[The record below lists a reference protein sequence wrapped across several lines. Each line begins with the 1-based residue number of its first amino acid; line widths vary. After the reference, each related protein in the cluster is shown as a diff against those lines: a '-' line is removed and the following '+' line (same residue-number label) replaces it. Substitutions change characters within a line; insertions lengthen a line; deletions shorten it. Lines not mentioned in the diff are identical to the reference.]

1 MPTSSNQYFDTI
13 LNWDGVGTAS
23 GDYTDV
29 TLEAQSSAGTAFT
42 LFDSSAHYV
51 YLGDANRFDMA
62 IFDIDT
68 VGSLGA
74 LTWEYY
80 NGSAWAAFTP
90 LSANY
95 YTDPDDTPDTAYSF
109 SKDGAEQFPVGRLT
123 DWDTV
128 AINGST
134 KYWIRATT
142 ASVSTAPSV
151 RSVRKR
157 AIAAYCSTQD
167 VFNLLQ
173 LKNVSTTD
181 GSGTDF
187 TTTTV
192 PTKATVEQYIEAAQS
207 QIEHTSRKS
216 WRPSYIHE
224 EFHPFNLNG
233 FRLDRPQGFK
243 IFDLKIWNGASW
255 DTKTQGRKGD
265 YFFVPD
271 TNMIQFS
278 RYFLLPARFTAY
290 NSSFHRWGGGEFTMP
305 VKISYIHGND
315 IATDAREGGIVFDIA
330 RKIAA
335 IEVLRDS
342 DFGNLVVS
350 GMDRLS
356 MSEKIS
362 GWSEEI
368 DERLDNLRS
377 FETF

>member
-1 MPTSSNQYFDTI
+1 MPTSANQYFDTVF
-13 LNWDGVGTAS
+13 NWDGVGTSS

-42 LFDSSAHYV
+42 LLDSSAHYL
-51 YLGDANRFDMA
+51 YIGDAARFDMA
-62 IFDIDT
+62 IFD
-68 VGSLGA
+68 VASAGSLGA

-80 NGSAWAAFTP
+80 NGSAWAEFTP
-90 LSANY
+90 LSGTY
-95 YTDPDDTPDTAYSF
+95 YTDPDDNADTAYDF
-109 SKDGAEQFPVGRLT
+109 SKDGVEQFPVGRLS
-123 DWDTV
+123 DWATV
-128 AINGST
+128 AINSAT
-134 KYWIRATT
+134 KYWVRVTT
-142 ASVSTAPSV
+142 ASVSSAPTV
-151 RSVRKR
+151 RSIRKR
-157 AIAAYCSTQD
+157 ALAAYCSTQD

-187 TTTTV
+187 TTSTT

-207 QIEHTSRKS
+207 QIEYTSRKA

-224 EFHPFNLNG
+224 EYHGFNLNG
-233 FRLDRPQGFK
+233 FKLDRPQGFK

-255 DTKTQGRKGD
+255 DSKTQGRKND

-278 RYFLLPARFTAY
+278 RYFLLPARFTSY
-290 NSSFHRWGGGEFTMP
+290 NAPVWRWGGGEFTMP
-305 VKISYIHGND
+305 VKISYLHGND
-315 IATDAREGGIVFDIA
+315 IATDPREGGIVFDMA

-342 DFGNLVVS
+342 DFGNLAVS
-350 GMDRLS
+350 GMDRVS

-362 GWSEEI
+362 GWTQEI
-368 DERLDNLRS
+368 EDRLDSLRS
-377 FETF
+377 FEVF